1 MAKMRAGQV
10 SSPHG
15 PLELVERDVPEPG
28 PVDFRVSIFIERAL
42 NRRKT

>member
-1 MAKMRAGQV
+1 MRA
-10 SSPHG
+10 
-15 PLELVERDVPEPG
+15 LELQAVGIENLKLVERDVPEPG